1 MLVVI
6 VIEYVDSY
14 FTSFFFINWKSSVRE
29 DFHSPNLFI
38 TSFIYISMDI
48 LFPTVG
54 GVCNFLGS
62 VSMQRSEMAD
72 QCYSFVTAQFYLASK
87 GWYILEV

>member
-1 MLVVI
+1 
-6 VIEYVDSY
+6 
-14 FTSFFFINWKSSVRE
+14 
-29 DFHSPNLFI
+29 
-38 TSFIYISMDI
+38 MDI